1 MLCLVVGAQITLMS
15 DYLVALTSQSIL
27 LSEAFWKVCFII
39 HLEIQLKEKTSVDG
53 QIISLGAIAQ

>member
-27 LSEAFWKVCFII
+27 LSEAF
-39 HLEIQLKEKTSVDG
+39 
-53 QIISLGAIAQ
+53 